1 MTFISPQKDLCWICY
16 IGLPKRY
23 KQQPPFGVTIMRRGG
38 GGGRE
43 EDNLQ
48 WTWFP
53 SSGIC
58 NIFCHL
64 VPQNLDKLQLDGL
77 HGSGVELF
85 KLCLSGKF
93 FFPCVAIFNNLI
105 IINSMYAALYPSYSS
120 METYFT
126 FLLLYRVTKKL
137 FLPFLRKKKFIKRQF
152 GSFGFIHN
160 TFCLLVNWII
170 CSVTEISW
178 QVISLHIEVK

>member
-1 MTFISPQKDLCWICY
+1 MSWLLSPLKKIFAEFVILAFQRDTNNSLHLVSQLWEEE
-16 IGLPKRY
+16 
-23 KQQPPFGVTIMRRGG
+23 G

-85 KLCLSGKF
+85 KFCLSGKF

-137 FLPFLRKKKFIKRQF
+137 FLPFLRKKK
-152 GSFGFIHN
+152 IH
-160 TFCLLVNWII
+160 
-170 CSVTEISW
+170 
-178 QVISLHIEVK
+178 

>member
-16 IGLPKRY
+16 IGLPKQY
-23 KQQPPFGVTIMRRGG
+23 KQQPPFGVTIMRRGGG

-85 KLCLSGKF
+85 KFCLSGKF
-93 FFPCVAIFNNLI
+93 FSPCVAILCMYVCNMQCMLLYTPLTPQWKLI
-105 IINSMYAALYPSYSS
+105 LHFC
-120 METYFT
+120 YFT
-126 FLLLYRVTKKL
+126 ELQKNFSCHSSEKKNSL
-137 FLPFLRKKKFIKRQF
+137 KDSLVHLVSFITHF
-152 GSFGFIHN
+152 
-160 TFCLLVNWII
+160 VY
-170 CSVTEISW
+170 
-178 QVISLHIEVK
+178 